1 MRWIQAFVLGIR
13 QIRGEMDISPAR
25 RLAVL
30 LEGPS
35 AEDRRR
41 VAQQHAFLAR
51 LAGLESL
58 RVLEPGETP
67 PPAATALVG
76 GMKVLVPMAG
86 LIDPQAETDRL
97 GKKLAKTRAEIAR
110 ATAKLA
116 NDNFVR
122 NAPEAVVAQEQ
133 ERLAD
138 FARSVTS
145 LEEQLARV
153 RKLL

>member
-1 MRWIQAFVLGIR
+1 
-13 QIRGEMDISPAR
+13 MDISPAR
-25 RLAVL
+25 KLPVL
-30 LEGPS
+30 LEGAS
-35 AEDRRR
+35 AADTRR

-58 RVLEPGETP
+58 RTLAPGETS

-97 GKKLAKTRAEIAR
+97 GKRLAKTRAEIAK

-122 NAPEAVVAQEQ
+122 NAPQAVVAQEQ
-133 ERLAD
+133 ERLAEFD
-138 FARSVTS
+138 RSVAS